1 MLSYSKVYN
10 ETVNNRLCKNSYIL
24 TITKLQKFDV
34 SFTSLIVILR
44 TVSNVCYEGVE
55 QSKLPQ
61 GNTLNNMVY
70 VSLITIKKVN
80 LIWLF

>member
-44 TVSNVCYEGVE
+44 TVSNVCYEDVE
-55 QSKLPQ
+55 LSKLPQ